1 MAVHCP
7 ECGFLNTDGANY
19 CQRCGAFL
27 GDLDTGGGEA
37 TTATYRVDED
47 GELVPVE
54 IEDVIAQEG
63 AALVIRVGGG
73 RVGESFALDKDKM
86 TIGRRPDSDIFLDDV
101 TVSRDHA
108 LIVQRGEE
116 WFLDDLGSL
125 NGTYVNR
132 ELAESRRLEDGDE
145 VQIGKFKLSFLER

>member
-37 TTATYRVDED
+37 TTATSRVDED

-73 RVGESFALDKDKM
+73 RVGESFALVKDKM

>member
-1 MAVHCP
+1 MAVHCS
-7 ECGFLNTDGANY
+7 ECGFENADGANY

-27 GDLDTGGGEA
+27 GDAPAETGDA
-37 TTATYRVDED
+37 VTATYRVTEEGD
-47 GELVPVE
+47 LVPVE

-73 RVGESFALDKDKM
+73 RVGESFPLVKDKM
-86 TIGRRPDSDIFLDDV
+86 TIGRRPDSDVFLDDV

-108 LIVQRGEE
+108 VMVQRGED

-132 ELAESRRLEDGDE
+132 ELAESRQLEDGDE

>member
-73 RVGESFALDKDKM
+73 RVGESFALVKDKM

>member
-73 RVGESFALDKDKM
+73 RVG
-86 TIGRRPDSDIFLDDV
+86 
-101 TVSRDHA
+101 
-108 LIVQRGEE
+108 
-116 WFLDDLGSL
+116 
-125 NGTYVNR
+125 
-132 ELAESRRLEDGDE
+132 
-145 VQIGKFKLSFLER
+145 